1 MPGTPTLITS
11 LGHNWELNPL
21 AGTLLVAGQQVAGLR
36 QHEPRPNALFLFLSL
51 LLLVLSWQLGSSG
64 GLVVVRD
71 ATPCQ
76 LVREAR
82 RQLVYPLNS
91 ISIKYVFF
99 PTKLV
104 SLSTCGKYVPC
115 KKSEEILE
123 RKIDVND
130 AEDQTK

>member
-1 MPGTPTLITS
+1 MI
-11 LGHNWELNPL
+11 
-21 AGTLLVAGQQVAGLR
+21 A
-36 QHEPRPNALFLFLSL
+36 
-51 LLLVLSWQLGSSG
+51 
-64 GLVVVRD
+64 RD

-91 ISIKYVFF
+91 NSIKYVFF

>member
-1 MPGTPTLITS
+1 MAARVGI
-11 LGHNWELNPL
+11 
-21 AGTLLVAGQQVAGLR
+21 
-36 QHEPRPNALFLFLSL
+36 
-51 LLLVLSWQLGSSG
+51 
-64 GLVVVRD
+64 
-71 ATPCQ
+71 PCQ

-82 RQLVYPLNS
+82 RQLVYPSN
-91 ISIKYVFF
+91 FF
-99 PTKLV
+99 STKFV

>member
-1 MPGTPTLITS
+1 MD
-11 LGHNWELNPL
+11 WW
-21 AGTLLVAGQQVAGLR
+21 VAARVGI
-36 QHEPRPNALFLFLSL
+36 
-51 LLLVLSWQLGSSG
+51 
-64 GLVVVRD
+64 
-71 ATPCQ
+71 PCQ

-82 RQLVYPLNS
+82 RQLVYPPNS
-91 ISIKYVFF
+91 ISINFF
-99 PTKLV
+99 LSTKLV